1 MACLTDTAVYSL
13 LYEMDRDGHPYQLR
27 SRMRVT
33 AIVMSKITWN
43 NGANPAEF
51 HATASKSNSDITS
64 ASNTVRSTVHVGAL
78 TPPAKAPSSTASP
91 APALLLLLLL
101 LLFSFFLLS
110 VPFCRTCSDDPSL
123 ALSIAPAI
131 RASAALSV

>member
-1 MACLTDTAVYSL
+1 MACLADTAVYSL
-13 LYEMDRDGHPYQLR
+13 LYEMDRDGHSYQLR

-64 ASNTVRSTVHVGAL
+64 ASNTVRSTVHVGACN
-78 TPPAKAPSSTASP
+78 PHNKPNSA
-91 APALLLLLLL
+91 
-101 LLFSFFLLS
+101 FSIQH
-110 VPFCRTCSDDPSL
+110 
-123 ALSIAPAI
+123 A
-131 RASAALSV
+131 